1 LWAVLKRAEAY
12 PALRFVASFHWTWVN
27 SAAEQATTDT
37 LRQGGILRRLWGID
51 SHERAWHGSLQG
63 ASHAVRFGR
72 LLGGTVRGKIRALSM
87 LGLSLALLGCG
98 SGNDYGGQT
107 GYDYLPR
114 CQLVVRGPL
123 TDREIVSATYCLGAV
138 SALVGVA
145 PLLPPRYRFCFP
157 DDVTTGEAVQV
168 VVAYL
173 ESSLSRL
180 HEDFRPLAIAAMRQ
194 AWPCR

>member
-1 LWAVLKRAEAY
+1 VCCPQTCGGLAT
-12 PALRFVASFHWTWVN
+12 LRFVAFLPTIWVN
-27 SAAEQATTDT
+27 SAAEPATADAPK
-37 LRQGGILRRLWGID
+37 QGGILHGLWGID
-51 SHERAWHGSLQG
+51 SHERAGYGSLQG
-63 ASHAVRFGR
+63 ASRAARFGR
-72 LLGGTVRGKIRALSM
+72 LLGGTVRGKIRVLSM

-123 TDREIVSATYCLGAV
+123 TDREIVSATYCVGAV

-157 DDVTTGEAVQV
+157 DDVTAGEAVQV

>member
-1 LWAVLKRAEAY
+1 MPLCC
-12 PALRFVASFHWTWVN
+12 ALRACDRPRRECPKQDMSRASARH
-27 SAAEQATTDT
+27 SAGTAVQHHSPAHG
-37 LRQGGILRRLWGID
+37 RGIA
-51 SHERAWHGSLQG
+51 SGSG
-63 ASHAVRFGR
+63 ANQCHAMKQRH
-72 LLGGTVRGKIRALSM
+72 TVRGRIRVLSM
-87 LGLSLALLGCG
+87 LGLLLALLGCG

-114 CQLVVRGPL
+114 CQLVVRGPR
-123 TDREIVSATYCLGAV
+123 TDREIVSAAYCVGAV

-145 PLLPPRYRFCFP
+145 LLLPPRYRFCFP
-157 DDVTTGEAVQV
+157 DDVTAGEAVQV

>member
-1 LWAVLKRAEAY
+1 M
-12 PALRFVASFHWTWVN
+12 
-27 SAAEQATTDT
+27 
-37 LRQGGILRRLWGID
+37 
-51 SHERAWHGSLQG
+51 
-63 ASHAVRFGR
+63 
-72 LLGGTVRGKIRALSM
+72 RGKIRVLSM

-114 CQLVVRGPL
+114 CQLVVRGPR
-123 TDREIVSATYCLGAV
+123 TDREIVSATYCVGAV

-157 DDVTTGEAVQV
+157 DDVTAGEAVQV

-180 HEDFRPLAIAAMRQ
+180 HEDFRQLAIAAMRQ